1 MDEWLSETCGLF
13 LHFFGRE
20 TPSETY
26 LVVALCVLFG
36 ALALSRVSTNLG
48 ALGAFFTTGVLV
60 TALGL
65 TLLFGAM
72 AIPPAFFTCLPF
84 WVPLVLAALV
94 LLVVVV
100 PMTVLFQKG
109 GYVTAL
115 IAWTVTL
122 LTIGAILTLEPIAK
136 HAVEKG
142 LELSVK
148 RAQQLEGHRINTE
161 TFK

>member
-26 LVVALCVLFG
+26 VVVALCLLFG

-48 ALGAFFTTGVLV
+48 ALGAFYTTG
-60 TALGL
+60 ALL
-65 TLLFGAM
+65 TTLGVALIFMAM
-72 AIPPAFFTCLPF
+72 ALPPTFTYLPV

-122 LTIGAILTLEPIAK
+122 LTIGAVLTLEPI
-136 HAVEKG
+136 
-142 LELSVK
+142 VK
-148 RAQQLEGHRINTE
+148 RSVERVHKVYLLKAQQIEKLQINKE
-161 TFK
+161 KVK

>member
-1 MDEWLSETCGLF
+1 MDAWLSETFRLL

-20 TPSETY
+20 TPTETY
-26 LVVALCVLFG
+26 VVVSLCVLFG

-65 TLLFGAM
+65 VLLFSAM
-72 AIPPAFFTCLPF
+72 AIPPAFAYLPF

-136 HAVEKG
+136 RSVEKG
-142 LELSVK
+142 LELSITS
-148 RAQQLEGHRINTE
+148 AQQLEGHRIQTE
-161 TFK
+161 KYK